1 MFSRLSRRQRD
12 EFEVQALTQ
21 LDALV
26 RSALRVCGSREE
38 AEDAV
43 QETYLQAWKYW
54 RSFQQ
59 GTNCRA
65 WLFRIL
71 FNVIKKKATEKRA
84 FVPIEEPKV
93 ENLVHFDRV
102 ASLNEFETLEVFD
115 QLTPE
120 HREVILLVVVEE
132 MTYKDAAAALEV
144 PMGTVMSRLN
154 RARTELRE
162 RLGHHGRK
170 SRSKT
175 QSK

>member
-1 MFSRLSRRQRD
+1 M
-12 EFEVQALTQ
+12 QALTQ

-26 RSALRVCGSREE
+26 RSALRMCGSREE

-54 RSFQQ
+54 RSFQP

-71 FNVIKKKATEKRA
+71 FNVIKKKATEKRT
-84 FVPIEEPKV
+84 FVSIEEPKV
-93 ENLVHFDRV
+93 DNLVHFDRG
-102 ASLNEFETLEVFD
+102 ASVDEFEMLEVFD
-115 QLTPE
+115 QLTAD
-120 HREVILLVVVEE
+120 HREVILLVVIEE
-132 MTYKDAAAALEV
+132 MSYKDAAAALGV

-154 RARTELRE
+154 RARTELRQ
-162 RLGHHGRK
+162 RLGHRGRK
-170 SRSKT
+170 SLTKT